1 MTVYLFN
8 EVALC
13 VLLAAA
19 LVGFTGGGV
28 LAWKAAGR
36 LVGGI
41 RQARARLA
49 QGRLS
54 EVVPS

>member
-1 MTVYLFN
+1 MALYLLK

-13 VLLAAA
+13 ALLSAT

-41 RQARARLA
+41 RQARTRLT
-49 QGRLS
+49 
-54 EVVPS
+54 

>member
-1 MTVYLFN
+1 MTAYLLN

-13 VLLAAA
+13 ALLAAA

-41 RQARARLA
+41 RQARASLT
-49 QGRLS
+49 
-54 EVVPS
+54 